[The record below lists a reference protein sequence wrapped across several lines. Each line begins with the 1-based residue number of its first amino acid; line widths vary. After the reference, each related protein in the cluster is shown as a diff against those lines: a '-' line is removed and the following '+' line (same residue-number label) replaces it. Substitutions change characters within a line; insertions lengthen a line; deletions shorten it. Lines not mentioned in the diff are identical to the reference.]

1 MGKTLK
7 LPAVATGFAI
17 ALLPVLFVGLAVAQQ
32 KGKKPEPPVS
42 SQEDKD
48 FYFYM
53 KESQKHLDNRKLKDA
68 VNMLSKA
75 EKIRPDDRAVSEM
88 RGKITPDIE
97 GMKEPRINE
106 FEYAEYTHI
115 KTGIVFVL
123 IPGGTFDMGSDDGG
137 VDEKPVHK
145 ITLSDFLIAKHEVI
159 QAVWQEVMLKETKSA
174 VGGGNNPS
182 LCKGNTMPVEH
193 VSWNDCRDFCRK
205 TDLRL
210 PTEAEWE
217 YACRAETT
225 TKYYWGNE
233 IDWSYVWYSD
243 NSENRTHPVC
253 KKKPNGYGLYDMAGN
268 VWEWCADWYVDDY
281 YQNSPQNNPKGPDAG
296 QCRVLRGGSC
306 NDYVF
311 YYRPAYRDKDGPESR
326 SNFYGFRPARG
337 VNTGK

>member
-7 LPAVATGFAI
+7 LLAGAAGFVI
-17 ALLPVLFVGLAVAQQ
+17 ALLPVLFVCLAVAQQ
-32 KGKKPEPPVS
+32 KGKKPQTPVFP
-42 SQEDKD
+42 QEEES
-48 FYFYM
+48 FYLFIQ
-53 KESQKHLDNRKLKDA
+53 ESQKQLDKRKLKDA
-68 VNMLSKA
+68 MSAVLNA
-75 EKIRPDDRAVSEM
+75 EKIRPDDKAVSEM
-88 RGKITPDIE
+88 KAKITPDIE

-106 FEYAEYTHI
+106 FEYVEYTHAG
-115 KTGIVFVL
+115 TGIVFVL
-123 IPGGTFDMGSDDGG
+123 IPGGTFDMGADDGAA
-137 VDEKPVHK
+137 DEKPVHK
-145 ITLSDFLIAKHEVI
+145 VTLGDFLIAKHEVI

-182 LCKGNTMPVEH
+182 FCKGNTMPVEH

-233 IDWSYVWYSD
+233 IDWGYAWYSD
-243 NSENRTHPVC
+243 NSENRTHTVC
-253 KKKPNGYGLYDMAGN
+253 KKKPNRYGLYDMAGN
-268 VWEWCADWYVDDY
+268 VWEWCADWYKDDY
-281 YQNSPQNNPKGPDAG
+281 YQNSSQSNPKGPEQG
-296 QCRVLRGGSC
+296 QYRVLRGGSC

-326 SNFYGFRPARG
+326 SNFYGFRPVCD
-337 VNTGK
+337 VNMKK